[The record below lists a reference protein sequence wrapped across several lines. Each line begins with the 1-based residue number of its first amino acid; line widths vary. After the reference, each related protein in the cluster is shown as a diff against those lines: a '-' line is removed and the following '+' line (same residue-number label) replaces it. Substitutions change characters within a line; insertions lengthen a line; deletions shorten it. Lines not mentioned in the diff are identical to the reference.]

1 MALGLAKVS
10 LSQVRLAL
18 SSLPLL
24 KALDVVDGD
33 LSPPLPFP
41 CEGLLGLGCT
51 SGLNGEAAG
60 TALEGMMCPRC
71 AKATGTD
78 YPFRDLAQAYALLP
92 PGPAAPPPPQ
102 FKTSIR
108 LGPLPALPAGEKWA
122 RHEGAEGRKGYA
134 RVKEGGEE
142 EAKESWK
149 GEGGGVGLER

>member
-108 LGPLPALPAGEKWA
+108 LGPLPALPAGVLSVPPPRPGGPDTCAMATWF
-122 RHEGAEGRKGYA
+122 GASVAAFWCLYTRNQ
-134 RVKEGGEE
+134 
-142 EAKESWK
+142 
-149 GEGGGVGLER
+149 L